1 MSYDFILLH
10 REPGQS
16 WDEVLEANERLVMEG
31 ADRPFSSSARA
42 RAKRIAD
49 HLQAHDPQ
57 LERFT
62 TEHHIELT
70 RPDDAG
76 VQVSLFERELAVTVA
91 YWHTGRA
98 ARAVMDLVWS
108 YLPISPFWNR
118 RRTGRSTIRS
128 LAAAWTGLATWTRSA
143 AGMRTCPPG
152 FRLDSP
158 HLKQSRTA
166 RMSPD
171 ERAASRAASR
181 A

>member
-62 TEHHIELT
+62 TGHQIALT
-70 RPDDAG
+70 RLDGAG
-76 VQVSLFERELAVTVA
+76 VQVSLFERELAVTDA

-98 ARAVMDLVWS
+98 SQAVMELGWS
-108 YLPISPFWNR
+108 YLAILEQETGWEIYDPQL
-118 RRTGRSTIRS
+118 GRSLDQARDLDAVS
-128 LAAAWTGLATWTRSA
+128 GGLADTSA
-143 AGMRTCPPG
+143 WLSARFSAQAGP
-152 FRLDSP
+152 D
-158 HLKQSRTA
+158 
-166 RMSPD
+166 SPD
-171 ERAASRAASR
+171 EPR
-181 A
+181 

>member
-42 RAKRIAD
+42 RAERIAD

-108 YLPISPFWNR
+108 YLAILEQETDWEIYDPQL
-118 RRTGRSTIRS
+118 GR
-128 LAAAWTGLATWTRSA
+128 
-143 AGMRTCPPG
+143 
-152 FRLDSP
+152 RLD
-158 HLKQSRTA
+158 RA
-166 RMSPD
+166 RDLDAVSGGHADMSAWLSARFSAPQAEPDSPD
-171 ERAASRAASR
+171 EPR
-181 A
+181 

>member
-16 WDEVLEANERLVMEG
+16 WDEVLEANERLVLEV
-31 ADRPFSSSARA
+31 ADRPFSSFARG
-42 RAKRIAD
+42 RAILIAE

-91 YWHTGRA
+91 YGHAGRA

-108 YLPISPFWNR
+108 YLAILEQE
-118 RRTGRSTIRS
+118 TGWEIYDPQLGR
-128 LAAAWTGLATWTRSA
+128 
-143 AGMRTCPPG
+143 
-152 FRLDSP
+152 RLD
-158 HLKQSRTA
+158 RA
-166 RMSPD
+166 RDLDAVSGGHADMSACLSARFSAHQAERDSPD
-171 ERAASRAASR
+171 EPR
-181 A
+181 